1 MKSVS
6 TPLLETTTIKAV
18 YDSSYKR
25 FGHELTYDCN
35 SHEQAESLS
44 AGCFFNALLRE
55 WKDWSLEPV
64 GSHKKWLSGQSISSD
79 WQPPVDAEAT
89 ASIPLNKS
97 DCRLLIYIKYLS
109 ISGRHQFC
117 KPIAL
122 VNQKNN
128 TITDLSFTESVQLI
142 VKDNALWNSDA
153 GQRQLFFN
161 RVKRSVENMASVL
174 ELRKNELDQLFSGC
188 TDFQSS
194 EQALLAGHSVHPTP
208 KSRDQFTAEDSQRYI
223 PEYGNSF
230 QLHWFS
236 IDANLLEADSVH
248 EYSFH
253 ELTRQLASEDPE
265 FSGRF
270 PEDIPEHHTLLPA
283 HPWQAQQWLKNAY
296 IRQLLSEGQIINY
309 GLHGSQWR
317 ATSSVRAIHGIHA
330 SLMLK
335 YSLSVK
341 LTNSI
346 RHLLPKEV
354 IRGKEI
360 HQVKYQTPL
369 GNDLKSLY
377 PDFEIITEPAH
388 AAIKGEDGQVL
399 PETMMVL
406 RENPFNRETV
416 NQCTE
421 LLASLTQDNP
431 VGEPRLIALI
441 RELAVKERA
450 RPEAV
455 AQKWFGKYLSK
466 VLEPLIVAQSDFG
479 LLMGAHQQNL
489 LLRMPEGYPETVY
502 FRDCQ
507 GTGYSRLARERL
519 QAHLPLADEEKEHH
533 VSEQLGNR
541 LFTYYLLINST
552 FGVISVLGA
561 SNILPEKEL
570 LSSLYRFLDNL
581 RKLGRRDTSCLDYML
596 DSRELWSKGNFY
608 CTYCNINENT
618 LKNPMDVYHSMRNPL
633 QAFSEVVR

>member
-1 MKSVS
+1 M
-6 TPLLETTTIKAV
+6 E
-18 YDSSYKR
+18 
-25 FGHELTYDCN
+25 
-35 SHEQAESLS
+35 
-44 AGCFFNALLRE
+44 
-55 WKDWSLEPV
+55 
-64 GSHKKWLSGQSISSD
+64 
-79 WQPPVDAEAT
+79 
-89 ASIPLNKS
+89 
-97 DCRLLIYIKYLS
+97 
-109 ISGRHQFC
+109 
-117 KPIAL
+117 
-122 VNQKNN
+122 
-128 TITDLSFTESVQLI
+128 
-142 VKDNALWNSDA
+142 
-153 GQRQLFFN
+153 
-161 RVKRSVENMASVL
+161 SVL

-208 KSRDQFTAEDSQRYI
+208 KSRDQFTSEDSQRYI

-236 IDANLLEADSVH
+236 IDASLLEADSVH

-270 PEDIPEHHTLLPA
+270 PGDIPEHHTLLPA
-283 HPWQAQQWLKNAY
+283 HPWQAKQWLKNAY
-296 IRQLLSEGQIINY
+296 IRRLLREGQLINY

-330 SLMLK
+330 SFKLK

-354 IRGKEI
+354 LRGKEI
-360 HQVKYQTPL
+360 HQVKYHTPL

-388 AAIKGEDGQVL
+388 AAIKGENGQVL

-431 VGEPRLIALI
+431 AGEPRLINLI

-450 RPEAV
+450 RAEAV

-466 VLEPLIVAQSDFG
+466 VIEPLIIAQSDFG
-479 LLMGAHQQNL
+479 LLLGAHQQNL

-507 GTGYSRLARERL
+507 GTGYSHLARELL
-519 QAHLPLADEEKEHH
+519 QAHLPLADKEKEHH

-561 SNILPEKEL
+561 SNILPEKQL
-570 LSSLYRFLDNL
+570 LSSLYRFLDKL
-581 RKLGRRDTSCLDYML
+581 RKQGRRDTSCLDYML

-633 QAFSEVVR
+633 QAFSEVAR

>member
-6 TPLLETTTIKAV
+6 TPFLETTTIKAV
-18 YDSSYKR
+18 NDSSYNR
-25 FGHELTYDCN
+25 FEHELSRDYN
-35 SHEQAESLS
+35 RHEQAESLS

-55 WKDWSLEPV
+55 WKGWSLEPV
-64 GSHKKWLSGQSISSD
+64 DSHRKWLTGQSMSLN
-79 WQPPVDAEAT
+79 WQPPVEAEA
-89 ASIPLNKS
+89 AVSIPLNNS
-97 DCRLLIYIKYLS
+97 NNRLLIYIKYLS

-117 KPIAL
+117 RPIAL
-122 VNQKNN
+122 VNQKDNA
-128 TITDLSFTESVQLI
+128 ITDLSFMEGVQLI
-142 VKDNALWNSDA
+142 LKENALWASEA
-153 GQRQLFFN
+153 EHRQLFLN
-161 RVKRSVENMASVL
+161 RVKNSVENVASVL

-188 TDFQSS
+188 MDFQSS
-194 EQALLAGHSVHPTP
+194 EQALLVGHSVHPTP
-208 KSRDQFTAEDSQRYI
+208 KSRDQFTAEDSERYI

-236 IDANLLEADSVH
+236 INTNLLEADSVH

-253 ELTRQLASEDPE
+253 ELTRQLAFEDRE
-265 FSGRF
+265 FSDGFLR
-270 PEDIPEHHTLLPA
+270 DIPEHQTLLPA

-296 IRQLLSEGQIINY
+296 IRQLLSEGKLIDH
-309 GLHGSQWR
+309 GLHGSPWR
-317 ATSSVRAIHGIHA
+317 ATSSVRAIHGTHA
-330 SLMLK
+330 TFMLK

-360 HQVKYQTPL
+360 HQVKYQTPV
-369 GNDLKSLY
+369 GSELKHLY

-406 RENPFNRETV
+406 RENPFNRETI
-416 NQCTE
+416 NQSTE

-431 VGEPRLIALI
+431 VGEPRLINLI
-441 RELAVKERA
+441 RDLAVKEKA
-450 RPEAV
+450 KPETV
-455 AQKWFGKYLSK
+455 AQKWFAKYLAK
-466 VLEPLIVAQSDFG
+466 VLEPLIVSQSDFG
-479 LLMGAHQQNL
+479 LLLGAHQQNL
-489 LLRMPEGYPETVY
+489 LISMPEGYPETVY

-507 GTGYSRLARERL
+507 GTGYSRLARELLRE
-519 QAHLPLADEEKEHH
+519 HLPVADEEKEHH

-561 SNILPEKEL
+561 SNILSEKEL

-581 RKLGRRDTSCLDYML
+581 RKQGRRDTCCLDYIL

-633 QAFSEVVR
+633 QAFGEVDP